1 MEHQKVI
8 ARVSDDVNLFME
20 SGLELA
26 EPETDSGIGFD
37 QEDNGTLVSRKS
49 NLNQKKELH
58 N

>member
-1 MEHQKVI
+1 
-8 ARVSDDVNLFME
+8 ME